1 MDEGPSYPAAR
12 RSGVATGTPSG
23 NNIEFA
29 IEFAVAVIRSGRGRV
44 RA

>member
-29 IEFAVAVIRSGRGRV
+29 MAVIRSGRGRV
-44 RA
+44 RV